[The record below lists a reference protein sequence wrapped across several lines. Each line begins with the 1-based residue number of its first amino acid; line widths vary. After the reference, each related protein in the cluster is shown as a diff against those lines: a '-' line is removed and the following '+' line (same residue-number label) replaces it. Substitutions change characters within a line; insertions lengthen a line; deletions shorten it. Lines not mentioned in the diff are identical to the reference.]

1 MNPLPQLSRRGFLAA
16 ASLAGACAAD
26 GAAQTTTSQPV
37 TPGGETEATRLLK
50 ARSAEVHEEVIEV
63 SKGVY
68 VAVGYSASNVGLVV
82 GTDGVI
88 VIDTAM
94 DPPAA
99 KRILEQFRKLTD
111 KPVKAVLLTHSHGDH
126 TGGLQV
132 FTEKDHPD
140 VWGRSNFGSEDRPL
154 KAAGLTIQHVRG
166 VRQGGF
172 RLPDDQRIN
181 NGIAPAVKPAG
192 GEAFA
197 PGLVPPTKTFS
208 EERKRLEIAGVKL
221 ELAAAPGE
229 TDDQLYVWLPGA
241 RVLFCGDTF
250 YKSFPNL
257 YAIRGTPY
265 RDVRTWAASL
275 DKLLKEGA
283 EHLVAG
289 HTRPISGAKEV
300 RLVLTD
306 YRDAVRFVHDKT
318 VEGMNQGMTPDQA
331 VEYVKMPAKL
341 ASKDYLREYYGNV
354 PWAVRSIFSGYLG
367 WFDGNPTNLF
377 RLTPKEEASRLAELT
392 GGKDALAARAKNAL
406 AKADNQWAAQ
416 LADYLLALDPDD
428 AEAKRVKSGAL
439 TALGVRCLTAKGRNY
454 YLTVAAEILE
464 SIARKR

>member
-1 MNPLPQLSRRGFLAA
+1 M
-16 ASLAGACAAD
+16 
-26 GAAQTTTSQPV
+26 
-37 TPGGETEATRLLK
+37 
-50 ARSAEVHEEVIEV
+50 
-63 SKGVY
+63 
-68 VAVGYSASNVGLVV
+68 
-82 GTDGVI
+82 
-88 VIDTAM
+88 
-94 DPPAA
+94 
-99 KRILEQFRKLTD
+99 
-111 KPVKAVLLTHSHGDH
+111 
-126 TGGLQV
+126 
-132 FTEKDHPD
+132 
-140 VWGRSNFGSEDRPL
+140 
-154 KAAGLTIQHVRG
+154 
-166 VRQGGF
+166 
-172 RLPDDQRIN
+172 
-181 NGIAPAVKPAG
+181 
-192 GEAFA
+192 
-197 PGLVPPTKTFS
+197 
-208 EERKRLEIAGVKL
+208 KL

-300 RLVLTD
+300 RQVLTD

-331 VEYVKMPAKL
+331 VEYVKLPAEL

-377 RLTPKEEASRLAELT
+377 RLTPKEEALRLAELA

-439 TALGVRCLTAKGRNY
+439 TALGVRCLTATGRNY